1 VDSAKLLELLHLA
14 DSALPIGGA
23 AHSFG
28 LESMIDAELLDV
40 ENLESFFAGYLEE
53 TGAMEAFYCRR
64 SCELAGVPDLEEWFR
79 LNLELGARKPAR
91 EARDGSA
98 AMGRR
103 FLQLAANMT
112 GSELLRSASFKN
124 REVHLAA
131 CFGFVAGVLSFDAD
145 TAAAAYLQQ
154 SITSLVAACQ
164 RLLTLGQ
171 TQAHQIL
178 WNLKPAILFAA
189 AGSETAFMPL
199 LDVAAARHT
208 TLRTRLFIS

>member
-1 VDSAKLLELLHLA
+1 MESANLLQLLHLA

-28 LESMIDAELLDV
+28 LESLIDAGLLGV
-40 ENLESFFAGYLEE
+40 ENLESFLTGYLQE
-53 TGAMEAFYCRR
+53 TGAMEASYCIR
-64 SCELAGVPDLEEWFR
+64 SYELAQVPALEDWFR
-79 LNLELGARKPAR
+79 LNLELGARKLAR
-91 EARDGSA
+91 EPRDGSA

-112 GSELLRSASFKN
+112 SSELLRSVSLEP

-131 CFGFVAGVLSFDAD
+131 CFGFVAGALDLAAE
-145 TAAAAYLQQ
+145 TATAAYLQQ
-154 SITSLVAACQ
+154 SITSLVAGCQ
-164 RLLTLGQ
+164 RLLPLGQ

-178 WNLKPAILFAA
+178 WNLKPAIVRAA
-189 AGSETAFMPL
+189 AGSESAFMPL
-199 LDVAAARHT
+199 LDVCAARHT